1 MKFVFNTDYKLLQI
15 GEIRGKNNNNIYMSK
30 FEDLKVSVQEI
41 IDLIAAKNDREA
53 NNKLLEVNETLDE
66 MLDHAEEDEDLRE
79 ISRYQVLLNQLHVK
93 INGEEQVDGE

>member
-1 MKFVFNTDYKLLQI
+1 MNT
-15 GEIRGKNNNNIYMSK
+15 K

-41 IDLIAAKNDREA
+41 IDLIAAKNNREA
-53 NNKLLEVNETLDE
+53 NNKLLEVNEQLDE
-66 MLDHAEEDEDLRE
+66 LLDFAEEDEDLRE

>member
-1 MKFVFNTDYKLLQI
+1 MEFD
-15 GEIRGKNNNNIYMSK
+15 
-30 FEDLKVSVQEI
+30 DLKVSVQEI

-66 MLDHAEEDEDLRE
+66 MLDHAEEDEELRE

-93 INGEEQVDGE
+93 INGEEAVDGE

>member
-1 MKFVFNTDYKLLQI
+1 M
-15 GEIRGKNNNNIYMSK
+15 K

-41 IDLIAAKNDREA
+41 IDLIAAKQNREA

-66 MLDHAEEDEDLRE
+66 MLDHAEEDEELRE

-93 INGEEQVDGE
+93 INGEEAVDGE

>member
-1 MKFVFNTDYKLLQI
+1 
-15 GEIRGKNNNNIYMSK
+15 MSK
-30 FEDLKVSVQEI
+30 FEDLKVRVQEI
-41 IDLIAAKNDREA
+41 IDLIAAKQDREA